1 MYLYLINVSPNQK
14 EIKITRSERLLW
26 NLIPFDPLAFDEVVK
41 IYADYKIIEL
51 DEKNYRG
58 RDEGHDFLY
67 PDLEEKNE

>member
-1 MYLYLINVSPNQK
+1 MYLYLINVSPNRK

-26 NLIPFDPLAFDEVVK
+26 NLIPFDPLAFEEVVK
-41 IYADYKIIEL
+41 IYVDYKIIEL

-58 RDEGHDFLY
+58 RDEGHDSMY